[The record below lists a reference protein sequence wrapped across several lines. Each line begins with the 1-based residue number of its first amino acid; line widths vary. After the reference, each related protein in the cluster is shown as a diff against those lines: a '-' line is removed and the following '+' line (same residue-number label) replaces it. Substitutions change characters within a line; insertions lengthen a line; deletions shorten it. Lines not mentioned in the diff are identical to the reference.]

1 MAMEV
6 GEPSRAEVQQ
16 AVHAL
21 YDRAESD
28 TGNFNATRA
37 AMSGANRRSGVSLA
51 RGGRGS
57 ADPSTEAM
65 ARKWFDV
72 ARSSIGPTVE
82 AVLPADRMPAR
93 PVAAAG
99 PRVPM
104 ELERAFE
111 NAAGRTA
118 EPGRRLELE
127 APERRTPELTARAVP
142 ALPAAPERAPAALE
156 PRREELAP
164 AIPSQPTGLPMG
176 PQPGTVSQP
185 LAAQPMR
192 PPTAPV
198 SQPGDTAEQQ
208 VYRAEAAA
216 AWAGQAPAAGS
227 DAAAQRGGSGIGGDD
242 QLPEAK
248 IMTPGAGA
256 GSPSG
261 GGRSASRRAR
271 SASGGAESTP
281 VFPTS
286 EFGVAKPAFSFP
298 MPEIDPA
305 TGSFILPDFDAVA
318 TTPASGTPA
327 ARPGPSTGSFTFPMP
342 DAEPTTPATG
352 TPAAQPGP
360 GTGSFTFPM
369 PDAAVA
375 SQAGATAPGAV
386 AASGG
391 AGAPSAEFGGAPPF
405 SFPYPEAGPG
415 TPAAG
420 TPMPQTGPASGSF
433 SFPMPDASLTT
444 PPAGTPM
451 AQTGLAMAPAGPPMP
466 DAALTASAAGFPAS
480 ELVGAAPQPGFP
492 APELVGAAPQ
502 PGFPASGAGV
512 AAPMQGMAASPAA
525 GLVGAPMGYAEPA
538 LTAPAP
544 VAAPAPAP
552 MPAPAPAP
560 APMPAPAAAYAP
572 APASAAAPVGATF
585 SATGAAYLGKA
596 DKALAFAR
604 AQVGRPCVWGATG
617 PESYDCS
624 SLTQAA
630 WRAAGVTL
638 PRSAIDQAKAFTRV
652 GLDELRP
659 GDLVFFHDD
668 LSHVGL
674 CTDGGTM
681 IHAPGPGAHIRE
693 EPILAVG
700 EGTVRGAVRPA

>member
-72 ARSSIGPTVE
+72 ARNSIGPTVE

-93 PVAAAG
+93 PIAPAG

-111 NAAGRTA
+111 NGAGRTS

-164 AIPSQPTGLPMG
+164 AIPSQPTVPPTG
-176 PQPGTVSQP
+176 PQPGTASQP

-192 PPTAPV
+192 PPAAPM

-227 DAAAQRGGSGIGGDD
+227 DGAAQRGASGVGGGSGDD

-248 IMTPGAGA
+248 IMTPGAGT

-271 SASGGAESTP
+271 SAGGAESTP

-305 TGSFILPDFDAVA
+305 TGSFILPDFDAVT

-327 ARPGPSTGSFTFPMP
+327 AQPGPSTGSFTFPMP
-342 DAEPTTPATG
+342 DAGPTTPATA
-352 TPAAQPGP
+352 TPPAQPGP

-369 PDAAVA
+369 PDAGAVP
-375 SQAGATAPGAV
+375 QAGAPAPGAV
-386 AASGG
+386 AANGG
-391 AGAPSAEFGGAPPF
+391 AGFPSAEFGGAPPF

-433 SFPMPDASLTT
+433 GFPMPDASLTT

-451 AQTGLAMAPAGPPMP
+451 AQTGLAMSPAGLPVP
-466 DAALTASAAGFPAS
+466 DAALTASAAGFPAP
-480 ELVGAAPQPGFP
+480 ELVGAAPQSGFP

-502 PGFPASGAGV
+502 SGFPASGVGV
-512 AAPMQGMAASPAA
+512 AAPMPGMMTYPAA
-525 GLVGAPMGYAEPA
+525 GLVGAPMGYAEPV

-552 MPAPAPAP
+552 APV
-560 APMPAPAAAYAP
+560 P